1 MTRPNDTAA
10 DGPRSPGPTD
20 GPSVTRSA
28 GIVALGTL
36 VSRVLGAARDM
47 VIAAS
52 FSVAATDAFFVAFTI
67 PNALRGLLAEGAV
80 SSAVIPLYT
89 EARAKEG
96 EQRAKDVHR
105 VLSGALLMVLAI
117 VSALGVLFAPLLV
130 SLYADGYRD
139 TPGRFEET
147 VLLVRIVFPY
157 VFFMGSA
164 ALGMAALNANGR
176 FAVPALTPALLNVA
190 LIAAPF
196 VLVPVVVSMG
206 MSPITSLAIA
216 ALLGGALQV
225 IAQWPALAKIDHL
238 ALPRLRPA
246 DPAVKRAL
254 ALLLPLTVGL
264 GVYQVNVMLAR
275 LFASYLEPGA
285 QSYLYYGQ
293 RLVEIPQGMFALAL
307 ASASLPRLSALRAQ
321 GDAPAL
327 RATFVTGLRHAL
339 FVALPASALL
349 VALAEP
355 IVTVLFGRGA
365 FEYGSVVE
373 TSRSLL
379 FQGAGV
385 AFIALVRVLV
395 PVFYAHQ
402 DTRSPVW
409 ASAAN
414 LAAFSSLAF
423 FLRGPFGHVGI
434 AIAISAA
441 GLVQFVVLWG
451 LLRARHP
458 EVLPIAGEGGPL
470 ALASVR
476 LLAASGVAGIAGWMV
491 ATLGDWRA
499 GGNDPRNIAVLIGAS
514 LAAGAGYVAACAL
527 LRAPELGEIASAVR
541 RRRR

>member
-1 MTRPNDTAA
+1 MTSPTENPAA
-10 DGPRSPGPTD
+10 
-20 GPSVTRSA
+20 SVTRSA
-28 GIVALGTL
+28 GVVALGTL

-80 SSAVIPLYT
+80 NSAVIPLYT
-89 EARAKEG
+89 DVRAKEGVARAKE
-96 EQRAKDVHR
+96 VHR
-105 VLSGALLMVLAI
+105 ILSGALLLVLAI
-117 VSALGVLFAPLLV
+117 VSMLGVAFAPILV
-130 SLYADGYRD
+130 GLYADGYRE

-196 VLVPVVVSMG
+196 TLVPGVVSMG
-206 MSPITSLAIA
+206 LPPITSLALA
-216 ALLGGALQV
+216 ALIGGALQV
-225 IAQWPALAKIDHL
+225 IAQWPALRGIGHFAM
-238 ALPRLRPA
+238 PRLDLRAPV
-246 DPAVKRAL
+246 VKHA
-254 ALLLPLTVGL
+254 ASLLVPLTVGL

-275 LFASYLEPGA
+275 LFASYLEEGA

-307 ASASLPRLSALRAQ
+307 ASASLPRLSSLRAQ
-321 GDAPAL
+321 GDALGL
-327 RATFVTGLRHAL
+327 RTTFVTGLRQAL

-365 FEYGSVVE
+365 FERQSVIE
-373 TSRSLL
+373 TSHSLL
-379 FQGAGV
+379 WQGAGV

-409 ASAAN
+409 ASVAN
-414 LAAFSSLAF
+414 LVAFSGLAY

-441 GLVQFVVLWG
+441 GLVQFTVLWG
-451 LLRARHP
+451 LLEARHP
-458 EVLPIAGEGGPL
+458 EVLPVAKDRAPL
-470 ALASVR
+470 ALSCVR
-476 LLAASGVAGIAGWMV
+476 LLLASAVAGLAGWGV
-491 ATLGDWRA
+491 GLLGDWAA
-499 GGNDPRNIAVLIGAS
+499 GGNDLRNVAVLVAAS
-514 LAAGAGYVAACAL
+514 LAAGVSYVAVCGL
-527 LRAPELGEIASAVR
+527 LRAPELGEILGALR